1 MNFVNFFET
10 ARANLRYVLSLPER
24 TLRSLAAVAG
34 GTSLLLTDMLFP
46 DALRGTTMYRVF
58 VGDTQRFVI
67 DKVAQVQ
74 REGRADGTPVSD
86 DYVRRKMVGNA
97 LEAAGLL
104 AMHFSPLWVFAIAG
118 DAAAGSR
125 VFLHRLVGHLKQ
137 NGVIP
142 PEADP
147 TDLVDLLEAIQ
158 VASRRSAVAINTPPL
173 SRAELAALAR
183 ELTASYGA
191 MFTTSRRLLPEFEA
205 LWTRM
210 ERLARRE
217 NVSLAQLGGIMTV
230 DVASWGRKGVGA
242 VLAVGTTGSALFGE
256 KILASYAETLDQVA
270 EQGVGH
276 YLSYNL
282 RPFLKAAAAHFDP
295 DRLTWTETETRLRGR
310 GPRVV

>member
-1 MNFVNFFET
+1 MASFFDT

-34 GTSLLLTDMLFP
+34 GTSLLLTDTLFP
-46 DALRGTTMYRVF
+46 DALRGTSMYRIF

-74 REGRADGTPVSD
+74 REGRADGRPVSD

-125 VFLHRLVGHLKQ
+125 AFLHRLVEQLKQ
-137 NGVIP
+137 NGVIA
-142 PEADP
+142 PEVDP
-147 TDLVDLLEAIQ
+147 TDLVDLLDAIQ
-158 VASRRSAVAINTPPL
+158 AASRRSAVAIDTPPL
-173 SRAELAALAR
+173 SRAALAALAR
-183 ELTASYGA
+183 ELSASYGA
-191 MFTTSRRLLPEFEA
+191 MFVQGRRLLPEFETTWA
-205 LWTRM
+205 RM

-217 NVSLAQLGGIMTV
+217 NVSVAQLGGIMTV
-230 DVASWGRKGVGA
+230 DVARWGKRGIGA

-270 EQGVGH
+270 AQGISR
-276 YLSYNL
+276 YLSYSL

-295 DRLTWTETETRLRGR
+295 DRLTWTEARLRGR
-310 GPRVV
+310 Q

>member
-1 MNFVNFFET
+1 MAEFFET

-34 GTSLLLTDMLFP
+34 GTSLLLTDALFP

-74 REGRADGTPVSD
+74 REGRGDGTPVSD

-147 TDLVDLLEAIQ
+147 TDLVDLLDAIQ
-158 VASRRSAVAINTPPL
+158 AASRRSAVAINTPPL
-173 SRAELAALAR
+173 SRAELATLAR

-191 MFTTSRRLLPEFEA
+191 MFATSRRLLPEFET
-205 LWTRM
+205 LWARM

-230 DVASWGRKGVGA
+230 DVARWGKRGIGA

-270 EQGVGH
+270 EQGVSH

-295 DRLTWTETETRLRGR
+295 DRLTWTEARLRGR
-310 GPRVV
+310 EPRVV

>member
-34 GTSLLLTDMLFP
+34 GASLLLTDTLFP

-74 REGRADGTPVSD
+74 REGRADGRPVSD

-147 TDLVDLLEAIQ
+147 TDLVDLLGAIQ
-158 VASRRSAVAINTPPL
+158 DASRQSAVAINTPPL

-183 ELTASYGA
+183 DLTASYGA
-191 MFTTSRRLLPEFEA
+191 MFSTSRRLLPEFET

-230 DVASWGRKGVGA
+230 DVARWGRKGVGA
-242 VLAVGTTGSALFGE
+242 VLAVGTASSALFGE
-256 KILASYAETLDQVA
+256 KILVSYAETLDQVA

-295 DRLTWTETETRLRGR
+295 DRLTWTEGRLGGR
-310 GPRVV
+310 EPRVV